1 MPELPE
7 VETTLRGVRPYV
19 VGQVIKT
26 VVVRQRHLRVPVTHG
41 LESRLQNQ
49 VVRSVGRRAKYLL
62 FQFDFGTLSV
72 HLGMSGRLRV
82 VPVDLPPEKHD
93 HFELVFEHGVC
104 LRLRDPRRFGQVLWL
119 GTRPL
124 ESKWLKHLGPEPLD
138 PDFNGDYLYRQARS
152 RKVAVKNFIMDGRI
166 VVGVG
171 NIYAS
176 EALYLA
182 GIHPSRAAG
191 RISLK
196 RYHQLCTSIEQVLRA
211 AIKAGGTTLRDYMS
225 IDGRA
230 GYFEQELH
238 MYGREG
244 FPCPHCG
251 TTIKRRII
259 GQRSTFYCA
268 TCQR

>member
-1 MPELPE
+1 M
-7 VETTLRGVRPYV
+7 
-19 VGQVIKT
+19 
-26 VVVRQRHLRVPVTHG
+26 THG
-41 LESRLQNQ
+41 IISGPQPEAVEAGAIVFKDGGNAVDAAIACAIVQTAVDPQMCGIAGFLRSDGGPAEEFSRQLDTMTD
-49 VVRSVGRRAKYLL
+49 LL
-62 FQFDFGTLSV
+62 A
-72 HLGMSGRLRV
+72 
-82 VPVDLPPEKHD
+82 
-93 HFELVFEHGVC
+93 
-104 LRLRDPRRFGQVLWL
+104 
-119 GTRPL
+119 
-124 ESKWLKHLGPEPLD
+124 HLGPEPLSD
-138 PDFNGDYLYRQARS
+138 NFNGDYLYSRS
-152 RKVAVKNFIMDGRI
+152 TNRREAVKNFIMDGRI

-191 RISLK
+191 RLSLK

-244 FPCPHCG
+244 FPCHHCG

-259 GQRSTFYCA
+259 GQRRPFYCA
-268 TCQR
+268 PDQRCDGGL

>member
-1 MPELPE
+1 
-7 VETTLRGVRPYV
+7 
-19 VGQVIKT
+19 
-26 VVVRQRHLRVPVTHG
+26 
-41 LESRLQNQ
+41 
-49 VVRSVGRRAKYLL
+49 
-62 FQFDFGTLSV
+62 
-72 HLGMSGRLRV
+72 
-82 VPVDLPPEKHD
+82 
-93 HFELVFEHGVC
+93 
-104 LRLRDPRRFGQVLWL
+104 
-119 GTRPL
+119 
-124 ESKWLKHLGPEPLD
+124 
-138 PDFNGDYLYRQARS
+138 
-152 RKVAVKNFIMDGRI
+152 MDGRI

-244 FPCPHCG
+244 FPCPHC
-251 TTIKRRII
+251 
-259 GQRSTFYCA
+259 
-268 TCQR
+268 